1 MKRDMSGTIG
11 KNDRMTKDSHP
22 THSGSA
28 MIDGKEYWISG
39 WVKASDR
46 GSSFLSMS
54 FKAKEPKESL
64 EAPPEFND
72 DLPF

>member
-11 KNDRMTKDSHP
+11 KNDRRTKETHP

-39 WVKASDR
+39 WVKSSAR
-46 GSSFLSMS
+46 GQFLSLE
-54 FKAKEPKESL
+54 FKQKEQQKEIP
-64 EAPPEFND
+64 APEFND
-72 DLPF
+72 DIPF

>member
-1 MKRDMSGTIG
+1 MKREMSGTIG
-11 KNDRMTKDSHP
+11 KNDRKTKDSHP

-39 WVKASDR
+39 WVKASNT
-46 GSSFLSMS
+46 GSFLSIA
-54 FKAKEPKESL
+54 FKSKEPKESL